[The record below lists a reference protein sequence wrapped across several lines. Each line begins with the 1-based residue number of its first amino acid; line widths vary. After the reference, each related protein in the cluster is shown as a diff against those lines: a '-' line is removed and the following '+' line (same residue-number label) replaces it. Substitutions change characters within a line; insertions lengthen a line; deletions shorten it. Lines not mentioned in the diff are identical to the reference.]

1 MTNRLDLA
9 PSVLERYENK
19 EEPERVD
26 LFESN
31 APSPPQTP
39 TTPPFAMARREEEP
53 RRKIRRSRS
62 PSPSPSK
69 TSLESK
75 EPPPPV
81 LALPTRLIA
90 LVCYFIYACVL
101 VFFVTSVATRVL
113 YHGES
118 VATAVRNV
126 IFVGTNEKHPS
137 QAPLYPLWTSQ
148 HNTKS
153 ALLDM
158 TLPYARPLV
167 AALEQTFRL
176 TMDLSSVYPCLC
188 MHHVQ
193 IDSSTAIP
201 LSRVCAIY
209 NRPSSQ
215 LYMMVNPQQIGQ
227 SVQKAAYSETSVS
240 CKKQAPQSLRHT
252 HVFLEW
258 IDPKTRLVMQS
269 KFSGSAAVCMQ
280 LALDEME
287 GDKHCSSL

>member
-19 EEPERVD
+19 EEPERLD

-39 TTPPFAMARREEEP
+39 TTLPFSMARREEEP
-53 RRKIRRSRS
+53 KRKIRRSRS
-62 PSPSPSK
+62 PSPSK
-69 TSLESK
+69 TRLESK
-75 EPPPPV
+75 EPPP
-81 LALPTRLIA
+81 ALPTRLIA

-101 VFFVTSVATRVL
+101 VFFVTSVAMHVL
-113 YHGES
+113 YHGKS
-118 VATAVRNV
+118 ISTAVHNV
-126 IFVGTNEKHPS
+126 IFVGINEKKHQS

-153 ALLDM
+153 AFLDM
-158 TLPYARPLV
+158 THPYARPLV

-201 LSRVCAIY
+201 LSRVCAVY
-209 NRPSSQ
+209 NRLLSQ

-227 SVQKAAYSETSVS
+227 SVQKATYSETSVS

-258 IDPKTRLVMQS
+258 TDPETRLVMQS